1 MRTIQM
7 TLEDDLVEEV
17 DLVAKRLH
25 TSRSALAR
33 EALRESLA
41 KHNAG
46 RSERRHRRGYEKHPV
61 QRKEFSVW
69 ETEHVWGDE

>member
-1 MRTIQM
+1 M

-33 EALRESLA
+33 QALRESLA
-41 KHNAG
+41 KYNAD
-46 RSERRHRRGYEKHPV
+46 RFERRHRRGYEKRPV
-61 QRKEFSVW
+61 GREEFSVW
-69 ETEHVWGDE
+69 ETEQAWGDV